1 MRHFHVIGLSCHI
14 SQACAVIGGGD
25 SAMEE
30 AIVQKVVFYVSKMI
44 EIYDDL
50 CIKVDMVNMD
60 NISIHSIY

>member
-1 MRHFHVIGLSCHI
+1 
-14 SQACAVIGGGD
+14 
-25 SAMEE
+25 MEE

-50 CIKVDMVNMD
+50 CIKVDMINMD